1 MGSKKPGSSTVRR
14 ARSASSDTWS
24 TRAATR
30 SESPYR
36 RTWMKVASLTT
47 CAFVRMRWPAITNPE
62 PETER
67 EEPAF
72 QGVP

>member
-1 MGSKKPGSSTVRR
+1 MNV
-14 ARSASSDTWS
+14 
-24 TRAATR
+24 
-30 SESPYR
+30 E
-36 RTWMKVASLTT
+36 SLTT
-47 CAFVRMRWPAITNPE
+47 CAFVRMRWPGITNPE